1 MPSFIICLRLNDDT
15 PMPQAAIRA
24 AALGTAR
31 SVGCLDMADVY
42 KLSKKKEIEKK
53 YVSIYFQ
60 PIS

>member
-1 MPSFIICLRLNDDT
+1 
-15 PMPQAAIRA
+15 MPQAAIRA